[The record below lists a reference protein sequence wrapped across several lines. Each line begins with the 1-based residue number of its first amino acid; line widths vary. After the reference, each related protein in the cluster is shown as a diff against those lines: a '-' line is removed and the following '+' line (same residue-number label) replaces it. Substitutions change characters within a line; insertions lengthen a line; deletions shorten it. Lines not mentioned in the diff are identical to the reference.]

1 MIMANKADKFYFENF
16 IEAAEYSCKAADYLV
31 ECLTAYD
38 PEQIEKML
46 ETMHDFEHSADKKK
60 HEMSTALAKAFVTP
74 IDREDLAELSQN
86 IDEVADTIEE
96 ILQRFYVNQIRTV
109 SPEAILFAQKIADC
123 CVLMKN
129 MLMEFEHFKKSD
141 HLKTMII
148 EINRAEEECD
158 RFYLEAVIAVRKQC
172 SEVLDI
178 ISWRE
183 IYDYME
189 NCVDACED
197 VADSV
202 GTIVMK
208 NT

>member
-109 SPEAILFAQKIADC
+109 SPEAILFAQKIASC

>member
-129 MLMEFEHFKKSD
+129 MLMEFEHFKKSE

>member
-141 HLKTMII
+141 HMKTMII

-189 NCVDACED
+189 NCVDACEH

>member
-1 MIMANKADKFYFENF
+1 MANKADKFYFKNF
-16 IEAAEYSCKAADYLV
+16 IEAAEYGCKAADYLV
-31 ECLTAYD
+31 TCLTAYD
-38 PEQIEKML
+38 PAQIENML
-46 ETMHDFEHSADKKK
+46 ETMHVFEHSADKKK

-86 IDEVADTIEE
+86 IDDVTDMIEE
-96 ILQRFYVNQIRTV
+96 ILQRFYVNQIQSV
-109 SPEAILFAQKIADC
+109 APEAIMFAQKIADC

-129 MLMEFEHFKKSD
+129 MLMEFEHFKRAD
-141 HLKTMII
+141 QLRTMII
-148 EINRAEEECD
+148 ELNHAEEECD
-158 RFYLEAVIAVRKQC
+158 RFYLDAVIAVRTQC
-172 SEVLDI
+172 NEVLDI

-189 NCVDACED
+189 NCVDACER